1 MMPSFSWCLV
11 NASHATSPTRG
22 ARELPDWG
30 SNWTTG
36 TQPPLRDMSAQDFQT
51 ALTRVMYA
59 NCYKFPGVAKAM
71 QILKS
76 ETAHDAAEA
85 GVADFN
91 KD

>member
-1 MMPSFSWCLV
+1 
-11 NASHATSPTRG
+11 
-22 ARELPDWG
+22 
-30 SNWTTG
+30 
-36 TQPPLRDMSAQDFQT
+36 
-51 ALTRVMYA
+51 MYA